1 MQENKELPMLIGV
14 KEATK
19 VVGVGRNTLLEMTKI
34 KGFPLIRGERGKI
47 LIIKDELVPFFSK
60 HKGFYTK

>member
-1 MQENKELPMLIGV
+1 MQENKELPMLIGI

-19 VVGVGRNTLLEMTKI
+19 VIGVGRNTLLEMTKM

-47 LIIKDELVPFFSK
+47 YIIKDELVPFFSK
-60 HKGFYTK
+60 HKGIYAK